1 MNESE
6 YLKEKGL
13 SDYKPFFPISL
24 EKNDFII
31 KTAESEDELIKTFK
45 LRYKV
50 YGEYYKTKPPLP
62 LDIDQ
67 YDSKADHIIVKKK
80 SSDEVIGTYRILCS
94 DFTKEFYTAREF
106 NLENLLNLDGKL
118 VEMGRATVSSEQRS
132 GVVITLLWRGIAE
145 YILGIKAD
153 YLFGCATLWTQ
164 DPNEAAI
171 AHHLFKNKDL
181 IFKTPVKPLHDSV
194 LAGMD
199 QAIEKLEKEKAQ
211 SLDLNEIER
220 SLPPLFKSYIKAGA
234 KFSPTPANDI
244 KLQSIDFLSIL
255 KITDLSP
262 ALSKKYLS

>member
-1 MNESE
+1 VTDVD

-13 SDYKPFFPISL
+13 AGYKPFFPIYL
-24 EKNDFII
+24 EKNDFIV
-31 KTAESEDELIKTFK
+31 KTAETEDELVKTFR

-50 YGEYYKTKPPLP
+50 YGEFYKEKPALP

-67 YDSKADHIIVKKK
+67 YDAKADHIIVKKK
-80 SSDEVIGTYRILCS
+80 STGEVIGTYRILCS
-94 DFTKEFYTAREF
+94 DFTKDFYTAREF
-106 NLENLLNLDGKL
+106 NLESLLGLDGKL
-118 VEMGRATVSSEQRS
+118 VEMGRATVSSEQRA

-164 DPNEAAI
+164 DPREAAV

-181 IFKTPVKPLHDSV
+181 VFNTPVIPLEGST
-194 LAGMD
+194 LKGMD
-199 QAIEKLEKEKAQ
+199 EAIVRLNKEEAD
-211 SLDLNEIER
+211 SLDLNDIER

-234 KFSPTPANDI
+234 KFSPTPANDV